1 MAAQPPR
8 EGPSD
13 EELAAYLGQ
22 LREAPVTDLIA
33 QAVAMLVN
41 AAQVKLGLP
50 DGRTLIDATA
60 AIMEAAGDGVDESF
74 RSEVEDIVNQ
84 LRVAQVDAEQ
94 QLAATPAEG
103 APSPSPGEPPT
114 EGGGSDVASPPQGTE
129 QRGSGSAGSRLWVPP
144 GAS

>member
-60 AIMEAAGDGVDESF
+60 AIMEAAGDGVEDSF
-74 RSEVEDIVNQ
+74 RREVEGIVNQ
-84 LRVAQVDAEQ
+84 LRVAQVEAEQ
-94 QLAATPAEG
+94 QVAASPGGG
-103 APSPSPGEPPT
+103 AQSPSPGEAPI
-114 EGGGSDVASPPQGTE
+114 GGSDAASVPSETE
-129 QRGSGSAGSRLWVPP
+129 QRGTGSAGSRLWVPP